1 MPDIIQFKN
10 GNQIKNTYDAS
21 GRKLGTEYFTQQ
33 SLIDPLSDGQILNQ
47 SYIPGVVSQKGTVY
61 IDNKEYNTLNGNPAL
76 TILKRVYNA
85 EGYTEDVTFPIPNYY
100 YFRRDHLGNN
110 REVWLANT
118 NTAVQRTQYY
128 PSGLPWASND
138 GDNPGK
144 QQRKYNG
151 KEFVEMHGYD
161 TYDYGARGYYAA
173 MGRFASVDPHAE
185 RYFSISPYAYCKGN
199 PINAIDPNGMDATDP
214 KPATDQTT
222 AIDNTAT
229 KDPQKVEP
237 VKRTTQTNSPA
248 KTAGGNKKET
258 PTVIAKTKITA
269 DIIVAK
275 VDVYGTT
282 EKEGTTKEEVT
293 FNSLTKLK
301 ETDTSRTLG
310 VINTSVNADG
320 SGGSIGIGPKTG
332 TISIG
337 GKVGNLV
344 TFDYSVKIPFTNLG
358 YGITITFNPEN
369 LIVIPLKVTVPETNL
384 IPILVP

>member
-1 MPDIIQFKN
+1 MINMYTAN
-10 GNQIKNTYDAS
+10 GQKLRTKYYTSLNPVIVPVNTIRAGYSTSNATLRLDDY
-21 GRKLGTEYFTQQ
+21 LGNILYENG
-33 SLIDPLSDGQILNQ
+33 LSDVPAYHPLTKVLTPEG
-47 SYIPGVVSQKGTVY
+47 Y
-61 IDNKEYNTLNGNPAL
+61 IDYAAGRL
-76 TILKRVYNA
+76 YC
-85 EGYTEDVTFPIPNYY
+85 
-100 YFRRDHLGNN
+100 YFRQDHLGSIREVDSYAGNN
-110 REVWLANT
+110 RTV
-118 NTAVQRTQYY
+118 VQKTQYY
-128 PSGLPWASND
+128 PSGTPFAESFKS
-138 GDNPGK
+138 GEQPYK
-144 QQRKYNG
+144 FTG
-151 KEFVEMHGYD
+151 KELITMHGLNWQD
-161 TYDYGARGYYAA
+161 FGARW
-173 MGRFASVDPHAE
+173 MDNVRMQFTTVDPHAE

-199 PINAIDPNGMDATDP
+199 PVNAIDPNGMDATDP

-301 ETDTSRTLG
+301 ETDASRTLG